1 MNNIN
6 EHATW
11 MEITL
16 TVPAD
21 QVENC
26 EVILFEETGRGT
38 YKLESETDSHDR
50 QQIRGFLPRD
60 GAFRLRFIRL
70 KNRIA
75 AHFCF
80 FPEEPAPGWDLRLIH
95 SENWQENWKRN
106 FKPLKITPSLVICPT
121 WEEYQPKGR
130 EKVLRLDP
138 GQAFGTGGHAST
150 RLCLKILENLSGEA
164 GSFRQTFNR
173 VLDVGTGTGI
183 LALAAALFNARSVLA
198 IDTDP
203 LAVEAARL
211 QVAINGFDSI
221 IRVEEGGPDSIQGEF
236 SLVLANLTLVD
247 LLPLAEVLGH
257 LLAPGGLLVLS
268 GILNSQAKELIRA
281 CVRHQLTFQ
290 CLYLDEEWA
299 AVLFLKQAG
308 IH

>member
-1 MNNIN
+1 MK
-6 EHATW
+6 AYSAW

-21 QVENC
+21 QAENC
-26 EVILFEETGRGT
+26 SVILFEETGRGT
-38 YKLESETDSHDR
+38 YKVDLETDPPGPQR
-50 QQIRGFLPRD
+50 IRGFLPRD
-60 GAFRLRFIRL
+60 EAFRRQFIRL

-75 AHFCF
+75 AHFFF
-80 FPEEPAPGWDLRLIH
+80 FPDEPAPDWELRLIPA
-95 SENWQENWKRN
+95 ENWQENWKRN
-106 FKPLKITPSLVICPT
+106 FKPLKITPSLVVCPT
-121 WEEYQPKGR
+121 WEDYRPAGR

-150 RLCLKILENLSGEA
+150 RLCLKILESLSEET
-164 GSFRQTFNR
+164 GSFQQTFNR

-198 IDTDP
+198 IDSDP

-211 QVAINGFDSI
+211 HVAINGFDSI
-221 IRVEEGGPDSIQGEF
+221 IRVEEGRPDSIQGQF

-247 LLPLAEVLGH
+247 LLPLAGVLRN
-257 LLAPGGLLVLS
+257 LLAPGGLLVIS

-281 CVRHQLTFQ
+281 CVRRQLTFQ

-299 AVLFLKQAG
+299 AALFLKYG
-308 IH
+308 T